1 MNKTNRKK
9 SRTET
14 FLSVIITTALVLTLA
29 ITVANSINKG
39 NINDNNNDNIV
50 DLNETKG
57 ALLEN
62 ETKQQNLPETPS
74 TEPAKENLAAKN
86 PTEDAKSPTKSETD
100 SDAKS
105 YGLANDPTDI
115 AKEETVPY
123 KAVDSRDSV
132 KSNLSFNE
140 NSTMYW
146 PVTGDIALAYNMDN
160 TIWFPTLGV
169 YKCSPEIYIS
179 CDAGT
184 KISAACTGVVESI
197 SEDEVNGTSV
207 TLSVGNGY
215 TVTYG
220 SVDNLKVVKGDL
232 VKTGDSIGYVAE
244 PTIYFTKEGSGL
256 HFAVAC
262 DGESVDPM
270 MFLE

>member
-1 MNKTNRKK
+1 MNKTKSKK
-9 SRTET
+9 SRTEAV
-14 FLSVIITTALVLTLA
+14 LSVIITTALVLTLA

-39 NINDNNNDNIV
+39 NENDNDNIV

-62 ETKQQNLPETPS
+62 ETKASPLPEPQTTAPSKENRVADNETKAAEVPS
-74 TEPAKENLAAKN
+74 T
-86 PTEDAKSPTKSETD
+86 TEEPTKALSHGQAE
-100 SDAKS
+100 
-105 YGLANDPTDI
+105 DPTDI
-115 AKEETVPY
+115 ASEETTGYV
-123 KAVDSRDSV
+123 AVDSKDSV

-140 NSTMYW
+140 NSTLYW
-146 PVTGDIALAYNMDN
+146 PVVGDVVLSYNMEN
-160 TIWFPTLGV
+160 TIWFPTLGI
-169 YKCSPEIYIS
+169 YKCNPEIYIS

-184 KISAACTGVVESI
+184 KINSSCSGVVEAI
-197 SEDEVNGTSV
+197 TEDEVNGTSV

-220 SVDNLKVVKGDL
+220 SVDNLKVSKGDL
-232 VKTGDSIGYVAE
+232 VKTGDTIGYVAE
-244 PTIYFTKEGSGL
+244 PTIYFTEEGSGL

-262 DGESVDPM
+262 DEKAVDPM